1 MLIRRRTPA
10 PSADSDPVLAYALTE
25 LAWYE
30 RTRDHSRRVH
40 WFTELAALAAGS
52 TTVVAA
58 GLQAPAAFTAT
69 TAGVTVFIGGF
80 RQVFGH
86 MERYV
91 LASESWMRL
100 HPEVERYRLIPEAER
115 DAGARQ
121 RLVEQIES
129 VADLQI
135 RNWAATYR
143 NRSQAATPTT
153 SGPPP

>member
-1 MLIRRRTPA
+1 VLIRRRTPA
-10 PSADSDPVLAYALTE
+10 PSENSDPVLAYALTE

-30 RTRDHSRRVH
+30 RTRDHARRVH
-40 WFTELAALAAGS
+40 WLTELAALAAGS

-58 GLQAPAAFTAT
+58 GLGAPAAFTAIV
-69 TAGVTVFIGGF
+69 AGVTVFIGGF

-91 LASESWMRL
+91 LASESWVRL

-115 DAGARQ
+115 DSSARQ
-121 RLVEQIES
+121 RLLEQIEA

-135 RNWAATYR
+135 RNWAAAYR
-143 NRSQAATPTT
+143 GRAQVTTPA
-153 SGPPP
+153 SSERPP